1 MIFLVFS
8 HIMILERIIGKMI
21 KTILY
26 KPVNDLFLLVIFYK
40 VFVFQSWY
48 LISQS
53 FKLYNNIMWL
63 LLIFV

>member
-26 KPVNDLFLLVIFYK
+26 NPVAD
-40 VFVFQSWY
+40 
-48 LISQS
+48 S
-53 FKLYNNIMWL
+53 FCR
-63 LLIFV
+63 

>member
-21 KTILY
+21 KTILC

>member
-40 VFVFQSWY
+40 VFVFQFWY